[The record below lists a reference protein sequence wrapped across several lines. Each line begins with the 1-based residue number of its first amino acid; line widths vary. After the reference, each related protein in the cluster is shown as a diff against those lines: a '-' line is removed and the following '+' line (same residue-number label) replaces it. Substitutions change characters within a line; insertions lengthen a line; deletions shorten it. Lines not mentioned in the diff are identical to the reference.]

1 MKTLEVE
8 EVVAREREGVE
19 QKTRL
24 LNKLLVGI
32 QSEHRPLSQNM
43 QLNSTLLPLASGL
56 I

>member
-1 MKTLEVE
+1 MKKLVAE
-8 EVVAREREGVE
+8 EVIAREREDVE

-32 QSEHRPLSQNM
+32 QSEHRPFSQNI

-56 I
+56 L